1 MPILPVKGLNV
12 RVLVT
17 PNTVVDPVETEN
29 GINWF
34 ILVVFVDIKT
44 PSEAISIPV
53 NWDPSP
59 LKEVAVTIPDTS
71 TSPTTDNLEVGFVD
85 PIPILPET

>member
-1 MPILPVKGLNV
+1 MIPETLSCCIDIVPK
-12 RVLVT
+12 
-17 PNTVVDPVETEN
+17 VV
-29 GINWF
+29 
-34 ILVVFVDIKT
+34 
-44 PSEAISIPV
+44 IPV